1 MPLLTDFLNNM
12 LGSNGTAATPSGNL
26 ADDFSQI
33 AHRIPPDVLSKGLS
47 AAFGSN
53 ETPAAGQ
60 MVSQMFNASSPEQRA
75 GMLNQLISALG
86 PAASSVL
93 GGALG
98 SANVATPTLTPDQ
111 ASSVSPSQVQDA
123 VAQAQQHNPG
133 ILETLSG
140 FYAQHPVLVQSLGSA
155 ALAITLGKVSEHM
168 KSTT

>member
-33 AHRIPPDVLSKGLS
+33 AHRIAPDVPSKGLS

-60 MVSQMFNASSPEQRA
+60 MVSQMFKDA
-75 GMLNQLISALG
+75 LINQLISALG

-123 VAQAQQHNPG
+123 VARAQQHNPG

-168 KSTT
+168 KSTA

>member
-33 AHRIPPDVLSKGLS
+33 AHRIAPDVPSKGLS

-140 FYAQHPVLVQSLGSA
+140 FYAQHPGLVQSLGSA

-168 KSTT
+168 KSTA